1 MDDPFKPL
9 QLGGYARGVLGGT
22 VSHVDPFSVGRHGA
36 VDAAAGGFLLTAPC
50 RGLLRSRGIAREPT
64 VATMGSDLDRTR
76 AVWKQVVALV
86 VDRINDGTYPPGSR
100 VPSTLELATE
110 LGIATSTSQKALAH
124 LRNEGWL
131 RGETGIGTFVAD
143 QPPTDD

>member
-1 MDDPFKPL
+1 
-9 QLGGYARGVLGGT
+9 
-22 VSHVDPFSVGRHGA
+22 
-36 VDAAAGGFLLTAPC
+36 
-50 RGLLRSRGIAREPT
+50 
-64 VATMGSDLDRTR
+64 MGPDLDRTR

-86 VDRINDGTYPPGSR
+86 IDRIKDGTYPPGSR

-143 QPPTDD
+143 QPPAEG